1 MEGQS
6 ELTTTRRD
14 SYWVTIAWRRGL
26 RLLRESRTVFI
37 FLRSPAYVT
46 LLSTV
51 EIVGQSRNETGVR
64 SEVVLVW
71 VKARNICAGGR
82 SMGSKELETESRTCL

>member
-1 MEGQS
+1 MGYYCMAQRIETFERIPHSIYFS
-6 ELTTTRRD
+6 EVAGVRH
-14 SYWVTIAWRRGL
+14 V
-26 RLLRESRTVFI
+26 
-37 FLRSPAYVT
+37 
-46 LLSTV
+46 STV